1 MKNTKK
7 GAIMADNIN
16 LIHQQG
22 IYEQMF
28 TLPGDEILGKYKA
41 GFLGLISKLSAMASE
56 LIAIEMPNEAEKYA
70 GDPVDYEAY
79 GIAYSKAVLRVS
91 QAVFGYLPMTPDLT
105 TRKEGETVD
114 EYCGRYLL
122 KYIDEA
128 KTELKK
134 FEAPSEKKK
143 KAAAKSSK
151 FNAEVEAIKKKAADE
166 KDKKEAEKKA
176 AAEGREKIE
185 EININPEKKTA

>member
-1 MKNTKK
+1 MRK
-7 GAIMADNIN
+7 GADIMADKE

-28 TLPGDEILGKYKA
+28 TLPDGDIMEKYKT
-41 GFLGLISKLSAMASE
+41 GFLGLVSRLSAMASE

-79 GIAYSKAVLRVS
+79 GIAYSKAVLKVS

-122 KYIDEA
+122 RYLGEA
-128 KTELKK
+128 KKELKK

-143 KAAAKSSK
+143 KTAANSSK
-151 FNAEVEAIKKKAADE
+151 LHAEIEAAKKKAADE
-166 KDKKEAEKKA
+166 KAKKEAEKKA

-185 EININPEKKTA
+185 EIKPLPVKRTA

>member
-1 MKNTKK
+1 
-7 GAIMADNIN
+7 MADNKKF
-16 LIHQQG
+16 IHQQG

-28 TLPGDEILGKYKA
+28 TLPDGDIMGKYKT
-41 GFLGLISKLSAMASE
+41 GFLGLVSRLSAMASE

-79 GIAYSKAVLRVS
+79 GIAYSKAVLKVS

-122 KYIDEA
+122 QYIDEA

-143 KAAAKSSK
+143 KAAANSSK
-151 FNAEVEAIKKKAADE
+151 LHAEIEAAKKKAVDE
-166 KDKKEAEKKA
+166 KAKKEAEKKA

-185 EININPEKKTA
+185 EIKTLPAKRTA